1 VSLDHFLP
9 TTRENVKVHVIEPQE
24 LFVNSLTEVFRDLG
38 LDVDSFAG
46 EANFRQLIENPPDLL
61 FIDVDFSSQEPL
73 KFITLLRTLLP
84 KALIAVYTS
93 MRSAEWA
100 KACHF
105 SGANAVLTKA
115 ADRDEIVRGLRQ
127 MIDTGEFTD
136 VRLRTNTG

>member
-1 VSLDHFLP
+1 M
-9 TTRENVKVHVIEPQE
+9 KVHVIEPQE

-38 LDVDSFAG
+38 LGVDSFSG
-46 EANFRQLIENPPDLL
+46 EANFRTLIEQPPDLL
-61 FIDVDFSSQEPL
+61 FIDVDFSAQEPL
-73 KFITLLRTLLP
+73 KFVTLLRTLLP

-115 ADRDEIVRGLRQ
+115 ADRDEIVRGLRT

>member
-1 VSLDHFLP
+1 
-9 TTRENVKVHVIEPQE
+9 VKVHVIEPQQ
-24 LFVNSLTEVFRDLG
+24 LFVNSLTEVFSDLG
-38 LDVDSFAG
+38 LEV
-46 EANFRQLIENPPDLL
+46 EAFHNQTNFRDLIESPPDLL
-61 FIDVDFSSQEPL
+61 FIDVDFSLQEPL
-73 KFITLLRTLLP
+73 KYITLLRTLLP

-115 ADRDEIVRGLRQ
+115 AEREEIVRGLRQ

>member
-1 VSLDHFLP
+1 M
-9 TTRENVKVHVIEPQE
+9 KVHVIEPQE

-38 LDVDSFAG
+38 LDVDAFSG
-46 EANFRQLIENPPDLL
+46 EANFRSLIEEPPDLL
-61 FIDVDFSSQEPL
+61 FIDVDFSAQEPL

-115 ADRDEIVRGLRQ
+115 ADRDEIVRGLRT

-136 VRLRTNTG
+136 VRLRMSTG

>member
-1 VSLDHFLP
+1 M
-9 TTRENVKVHVIEPQE
+9 RVHVIEPQE
-24 LFVNSLTEVFRDLG
+24 LFVSSLTEVFSDLG
-38 LDVDSFAG
+38 LGVDRFSG
-46 EANFRQLIENPPDLL
+46 EPNFRQLLEEPPDLI
-61 FIDVDFSSQEPL
+61 FIDVDFSAQEPL

-93 MRSAEWA
+93 MRSPEWA

-115 ADRDEIVRGLRQ
+115 ADRAEIVSGLQQ

-136 VRLRTNTG
+136 VRLRGSLAE

>member
-1 VSLDHFLP
+1 M
-9 TTRENVKVHVIEPQE
+9 KVHVIEPQE
-24 LFVNSLTEVFRDLG
+24 LFVNSLTEVFKDLG
-38 LDVDSFAG
+38 LSVDSFSG
-46 EANFRQLIENPPDLL
+46 EANFRKLIEDPPDLL

-115 ADRDEIVRGLRQ
+115 ADRDEIVRGLRT

>member
-1 VSLDHFLP
+1 MIVTIEHQI
-9 TTRENVKVHVIEPQE
+9 THVKVHVIEPQE
-24 LFVNSLTEVFRDLG
+24 LFVSSLTEVFRDLG
-38 LDVDSFAG
+38 LGVDRFSG
-46 EANFRQLIENPPDLL
+46 EPNFRQLLEEPPDLI
-61 FIDVDFSSQEPL
+61 FVDVDFSAQEPL

-84 KALIAVYTS
+84 KTLIAVYTS

-115 ADRDEIVRGLRQ
+115 ADRGEIVAGLRQ

-136 VRLRTNTG
+136 VRLRSSLAE

>member
-1 VSLDHFLP
+1 M
-9 TTRENVKVHVIEPQE
+9 KVHVIEPQE

-38 LDVDSFAG
+38 LSVDSFSG
-46 EANFRQLIENPPDLL
+46 EANFRQLIELPPDLL

-73 KFITLLRTLLP
+73 KFITLVRTLLP

-115 ADRDEIVRGLRQ
+115 ADRDEIVRGLRT

>member
-1 VSLDHFLP
+1 V
-9 TTRENVKVHVIEPQE
+9 RVHVIEPQE
-24 LFVNSLTEVFRDLG
+24 LFVSSLTEVFRGLG
-38 LDVDSFAG
+38 LGVDRFSG
-46 EANFRQLIENPPDLL
+46 EPNFRQLLEEPPDLI

-115 ADRDEIVRGLRQ
+115 ADGDEIVSGLRQ
-127 MIDTGEFTD
+127 MIETGEFTD
-136 VRLRTNTG
+136 VRLRSTLAD

>member
-1 VSLDHFLP
+1 M
-9 TTRENVKVHVIEPQE
+9 KVHVIEPQE
-24 LFVNSLTEVFRDLG
+24 LFVSSLTEVFADLG
-38 LDVDSFAG
+38 LAVDRFSG
-46 EANFRQLIENPPDLL
+46 EPNFRQLLEEPPDLM
-61 FIDVDFSSQEPL
+61 FIDVDFTAQEPL

-84 KALIAVYTS
+84 KTLIAVYTS

-115 ADRDEIVRGLRQ
+115 AEREEIVAGLRQ

-136 VRLRTNTG
+136 VRLRTSLAE

>member
-1 VSLDHFLP
+1 
-9 TTRENVKVHVIEPQE
+9 VKVHVIEPQE
-24 LFVNSLTEVFRDLG
+24 LFVNSLTEVFKDLG
-38 LDVDSFAG
+38 LGVDSFAG
-46 EANFRQLIENPPDLL
+46 EANFRQLIEQPPDLL

-115 ADRDEIVRGLRQ
+115 ADRDEIVRGLRT

>member
-1 VSLDHFLP
+1 M
-9 TTRENVKVHVIEPQE
+9 KVHVIEPQE
-24 LFVNSLTEVFRDLG
+24 LFVSSLTEVFRSLG
-38 LDVDSFAG
+38 LAVDRFSG
-46 EANFRQLIENPPDLL
+46 EANFRQLLEDPPDLI
-61 FIDVDFSSQEPL
+61 FIDVDFSAQEPL

-84 KALIAVYTS
+84 KTLIAVYTS

-115 ADRDEIVRGLRQ
+115 ADHDEIVAGLQQ

-136 VRLRTNTG
+136 VRLRLSS

>member
-1 VSLDHFLP
+1 M
-9 TTRENVKVHVIEPQE
+9 RVHVIEPQE
-24 LFVNSLTEVFRDLG
+24 LFISSLTEVFRDLG
-38 LDVDSFAG
+38 LAVDRFSG
-46 EANFRQLIENPPDLL
+46 EPNFRQLLEEPPDLM
-61 FIDVDFSSQEPL
+61 FIDVDFSAQEPL

-115 ADRDEIVRGLRQ
+115 ADHAEIVHGLQQ

-136 VRLRTNTG
+136 VRLRNSLAE

>member
-1 VSLDHFLP
+1 
-9 TTRENVKVHVIEPQE
+9 VKVHVIEPQE
-24 LFVNSLTEVFRDLG
+24 LFVNSLTEVFKDLG

>member
-1 VSLDHFLP
+1 MKIEQRRTAH
-9 TTRENVKVHVIEPQE
+9 VKVHVIEPQE
-24 LFVNSLTEVFRDLG
+24 LFVSSLTEVFNDLG
-38 LDVDSFAG
+38 LTVDRFSG
-46 EANFRQLIENPPDLL
+46 EPNFRLLLEDPPDLI
-61 FIDVDFSSQEPL
+61 FIDVDFTAQEPL

-115 ADRDEIVRGLRQ
+115 ADRDEIVQGLRQ

-136 VRLRTNTG
+136 VRLRSSVAE

>member
-1 VSLDHFLP
+1 M
-9 TTRENVKVHVIEPQE
+9 KVHVIEPQE
-24 LFVNSLTEVFRDLG
+24 LFVNSLAEVFRDLG
-38 LDVDSFAG
+38 LGVDFFSG
-46 EANFRQLIENPPDLL
+46 EANFRQIIEQPPDLL

-73 KFITLLRTLLP
+73 KFIALLRTLLP

-115 ADRDEIVRGLRQ
+115 ADRDEIVRGLRT

>member
-1 VSLDHFLP
+1 
-9 TTRENVKVHVIEPQE
+9 VKVHVIEPQE

-38 LDVDSFAG
+38 LDVDSFSG
-46 EANFRQLIENPPDLL
+46 EANFRTLIEQPPDLL

-115 ADRDEIVRGLRQ
+115 ADRDEIVRGLRT

>member
-1 VSLDHFLP
+1 MTIEQRR
-9 TTRENVKVHVIEPQE
+9 TTHVKVHVIEPQE
-24 LFVNSLTEVFRDLG
+24 LFVSSLTEVFHDLG
-38 LDVDSFAG
+38 LAVDRFSG
-46 EANFRQLIENPPDLL
+46 EPNFRQLLEDPPDLI
-61 FIDVDFSSQEPL
+61 FIDVDFTAQEPL

-136 VRLRTNTG
+136 VRLRTTLAD

>member
-1 VSLDHFLP
+1 VHRTVTKTIVTIEQRR
-9 TTRENVKVHVIEPQE
+9 TTHVKVHVIEPQE
-24 LFVNSLTEVFRDLG
+24 LFVS
-38 LDVDSFAG
+38 G
-46 EANFRQLIENPPDLL
+46 EPNFRQLLEEPPDLM
-61 FIDVDFSSQEPL
+61 FIDVDFTAQEPL

-115 ADRDEIVRGLRQ
+115 ADHDEIVRGLQQ

-136 VRLRTNTG
+136 VRLRDSLSS

>member
-1 VSLDHFLP
+1 M
-9 TTRENVKVHVIEPQE
+9 KVHVIEPQE
-24 LFVNSLTEVFRDLG
+24 LFVNSLTEVFKDLG
-38 LDVDSFAG
+38 LGVDSFAG
-46 EANFRQLIENPPDLL
+46 EANFRQLIEQPPDLL

-93 MRSAEWA
+93 MRSADWA

-115 ADRDEIVRGLRQ
+115 ADRDEIVRGLRT
-127 MIDTGEFTD
+127 MMETGEFTD

>member
-1 VSLDHFLP
+1 M
-9 TTRENVKVHVIEPQE
+9 KVHVIEPQE

-38 LDVDSFAG
+38 LAVDAFSG
-46 EANFRQLIENPPDLL
+46 EANFRQLIEQPPDLL

-73 KFITLLRTLLP
+73 KFITLVRTLLP

-115 ADRDEIVRGLRQ
+115 ADRDEIVRGLRT
-127 MIDTGEFTD
+127 MIETGEFTD

>member
-1 VSLDHFLP
+1 
-9 TTRENVKVHVIEPQE
+9 VKVHVIEPQE

-38 LDVDSFAG
+38 LVVDSFSG
-46 EANFRQLIENPPDLL
+46 EANFRQLIEQPPDLL

-100 KACHF
+100 KAAQF
-105 SGANAVLTKA
+105 SGANAILTKA
-115 ADRDEIVRGLRQ
+115 ADHDEIVRGLRT

>member
-1 VSLDHFLP
+1 
-9 TTRENVKVHVIEPQE
+9 VKVHVIEPQE

-38 LDVDSFAG
+38 LGVDSFSG
-46 EANFRQLIENPPDLL
+46 EANFRNLIEQPPDLL

-127 MIDTGEFTD
+127 MIETGEFTD

>member
-1 VSLDHFLP
+1 M
-9 TTRENVKVHVIEPQE
+9 KVHVIEPQE
-24 LFVNSLTEVFRDLG
+24 LFVHSLTEVFGDLG
-38 LDVDSFAG
+38 LEVGAFYANT
-46 EANFRQLIENPPDLL
+46 NFRELIEQPPDLL
-61 FIDVDFSSQEPL
+61 FIDVDFTAQEPL

-84 KALIAVYTS
+84 KSLIAVYTS

>member
-1 VSLDHFLP
+1 MNVEHR
-9 TTRENVKVHVIEPQE
+9 TTHVKVHVIEPQE
-24 LFVNSLTEVFRDLG
+24 LFVSSLTEVFRDLG
-38 LDVDSFAG
+38 LAVDRFSA
-46 EANFRQLIENPPDLL
+46 EANFRQLLEDPPDLI

-84 KALIAVYTS
+84 KTLIAVYTS

-100 KACHF
+100 KTCHF

-115 ADRDEIVRGLRQ
+115 ADHNEIVEGLRQ

-136 VRLRTNTG
+136 VRLRNVT

>member
-1 VSLDHFLP
+1 V
-9 TTRENVKVHVIEPQE
+9 RVHVIEPQE
-24 LFVNSLTEVFRDLG
+24 LFVNSLTEVFSDLG
-38 LDVDSFAG
+38 LKVDAFHAQT
-46 EANFRQLIENPPDLL
+46 NFRDLIEQPPELL
-61 FIDVDFSSQEPL
+61 FIDIDFSLQEPL
-73 KFITLLRTLLP
+73 KFIALLRTLLP

-115 ADRDEIVRGLRQ
+115 ADRDEIVLGLRQ
-127 MIDTGEFTD
+127 MIETGEFTD

>member
-1 VSLDHFLP
+1 M
-9 TTRENVKVHVIEPQE
+9 KVHVIEPQE
-24 LFVNSLTEVFRDLG
+24 LFVSSLTEVFEGLG
-38 LDVDSFAG
+38 LQVDRFSG
-46 EANFRQLIENPPDLL
+46 EPNFRLLLEEPPDLM
-61 FIDVDFSSQEPL
+61 FIDVDFTAQEPL

-115 ADRDEIVRGLRQ
+115 ADGQEIVNGLRE
-127 MIDTGEFTD
+127 MLETGEFTD
-136 VRLRTNTG
+136 VRLRA

>member
-1 VSLDHFLP
+1 M
-9 TTRENVKVHVIEPQE
+9 KVHVIEPQE

-38 LDVDSFAG
+38 LSVDSFSG
-46 EANFRQLIENPPDLL
+46 EANFRQLIELPPDLL

-115 ADRDEIVRGLRQ
+115 ADGQEIVAGLRE
-127 MIDTGEFTD
+127 MLETGEFTD
-136 VRLRTNTG
+136 VRLRA

>member
-1 VSLDHFLP
+1 
-9 TTRENVKVHVIEPQE
+9 VKVHVIEPQE
-24 LFVNSLTEVFRDLG
+24 LFVNSLTEVFKDLG
-38 LDVDSFAG
+38 LGVDSFAG
-46 EANFRQLIENPPDLL
+46 EANFRQLIEQPPDLL

-115 ADRDEIVRGLRQ
+115 ADRDEIVRGLRT
-127 MIDTGEFTD
+127 MMDTGEFTD

>member
-1 VSLDHFLP
+1 MTIEQQRTQV
-9 TTRENVKVHVIEPQE
+9 RVHVIEPQE
-24 LFVNSLTEVFRDLG
+24 LFVSSLTEVFSDLG
-38 LDVDSFAG
+38 LGVDRFSG
-46 EANFRQLIENPPDLL
+46 EPNFRQLLEEPPDLI
-61 FIDVDFSSQEPL
+61 FIDVDFSAQEPL

-115 ADRDEIVRGLRQ
+115 ADRGEIVRGLQQ

-136 VRLRTNTG
+136 VRLRSSLAE

>member
-1 VSLDHFLP
+1 V
-9 TTRENVKVHVIEPQE
+9 RVHVIEPQE
-24 LFVNSLTEVFRDLG
+24 LFVSSLTEVFQDLG
-38 LDVDSFAG
+38 LEV
-46 EANFRQLIENPPDLL
+46 EAFYSQTNFRQLIEQPPDLL
-61 FIDVDFSSQEPL
+61 FIDIDFSLQEPL

>member
-1 VSLDHFLP
+1 MIEQATH
-9 TTRENVKVHVIEPQE
+9 VKVHVIEPQE
-24 LFVNSLTEVFRDLG
+24 LFVSSLTQVFRDLG
-38 LDVDSFAG
+38 LGVDRFSG
-46 EANFRQLIENPPDLL
+46 EANFRQLLEDPPDLI

-93 MRSAEWA
+93 MRSADWA

-115 ADRDEIVRGLRQ
+115 ADHDEIVAGLRQ

-136 VRLRTNTG
+136 VRLRSSLAE

>member
-1 VSLDHFLP
+1 M
-9 TTRENVKVHVIEPQE
+9 RVHVIEPQE
-24 LFVNSLTEVFRDLG
+24 LFVSSLTDVFKDLG
-38 LDVDSFAG
+38 LAVDRFSG
-46 EANFRQLIENPPDLL
+46 EPNFRQLLEEPPDLM
-61 FIDVDFSSQEPL
+61 FIDVDFSAQEPL

-115 ADRDEIVRGLRQ
+115 ADHREIVQGLRQ

-136 VRLRTNTG
+136 VRLRNSLAE